1 VKDVRKLISWL
12 KRDYAKNI
20 LAYINL

>member
-12 KRDYAKNI
+12 KRDYAENI